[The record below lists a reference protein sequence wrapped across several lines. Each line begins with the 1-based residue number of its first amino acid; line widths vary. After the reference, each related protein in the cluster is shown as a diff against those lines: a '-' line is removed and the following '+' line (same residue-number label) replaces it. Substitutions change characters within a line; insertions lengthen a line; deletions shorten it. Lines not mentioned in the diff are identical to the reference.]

1 MSDLFHAHG
10 VIPGGL
16 PGSHAANHLDCSGVR
31 CPGPKRMTAAG
42 RREFIRMGLAGFTS
56 LSLPGLMQ
64 LRARAES
71 SGGSKPSD
79 RERTAVI
86 MVWKPGGC
94 SHIDTYDPKPNAI
107 SDYRGPFGT
116 IQTKVPGMLFSEL
129 LPMQAACADKF
140 TVLRSMRQGAG
151 GHPAGS
157 MQMLSGDPDTRD
169 KPKPKYPDWMT
180 IANYLRSQ
188 EGPRTNPLPR
198 YVGIKPPLEYNGPAY
213 LGDAYSPFV
222 VAGDPNSPT
231 FSVPN
236 IGLSDPNELRRLD
249 RRANLRQKLDT
260 LTRAFDQQGEMGA
273 LDEFEQQAMT
283 LLTNPKTKEAFDLSQ
298 EDDATRDRYGR
309 NAWGQQLLMA
319 RRLVEAGVEVLTTS
333 LNGPLCGRVQNWDD
347 HAVNHHVFDG
357 MRFRAKAYD
366 QAVSAL
372 VEDIYQRGL
381 DKRVLVVVT
390 GEFGRT
396 PRINYAASTGAGD
409 ASAPAGTQQPGR
421 DHWPRAFSN
430 IWFGGGIQTGQFIGA
445 TDKHGEDSIE
455 RICHA
460 GDFLA
465 TIYHHLGIDAA
476 NTLIDDFNGRPT
488 PIVDHGRPIPEL
500 TRRYS

>member
-1 MSDLFHAHG
+1 MSDPFYASSVGHRQTIQRPD
-10 VIPGGL
+10 V
-16 PGSHAANHLDCSGVR
+16 SCSG
-31 CPGPKRMTAAG
+31 PSAFGLTG
-42 RREFIRMGLAGFTS
+42 RRGFIRMGLAGFTS
-56 LSLPGLMQ
+56 LSLPGLLQ
-64 LRARAES
+64 LRAAAETA
-71 SGGSKPSD
+71 GAATKPGK
-79 RERTAVI
+79 EKTAVI

-94 SHIDTYDPKPNAI
+94 SHIDTYDPKPEAT
-107 SDYRGPFGT
+107 SDYRGPFGV
-116 IQTKVPGMLFSEL
+116 IPTKVPGMMFTEL
-129 LPMQAACADKF
+129 LPMQAAIADKF

-157 MQMLSGDPDTRD
+157 MQLLSGDPDTRD

-180 IANYLRSQ
+180 VTNYLRSQ
-188 EGPRTNPLPR
+188 QGPRTNPLPA
-198 YVGIKPPLEYNGPAY
+198 YVGINPPLEYNGPAY
-213 LGDAYSPFV
+213 LGDAYSPFTV
-222 VAGDPNSPT
+222 TGDPNSPN

-236 IGLSDPNELRRLD
+236 IGLSDQNEIKRLD
-249 RRANLRQKLDT
+249 RRTALRKNLDT
-260 LTRAFDQQGEMGA
+260 LARSFDQYGELGA
-273 LDEFEQQAMT
+273 LDQFEEQAMT
-283 LLTNPKTKEAFDLSQ
+283 LLTNPKTRDAFDLSK

-333 LNGPLCGRVQNWDD
+333 LSGPLCGRVNNWDD

-357 MRFRAKAYD
+357 MRFRAQAYD

-372 VEDIYQRGL
+372 IEDIYARGL

-396 PRINYAASTGAGD
+396 PKINYAASTGAGN

-430 IWFGGGIQTGQFIGA
+430 IWAGGGIQTGRFIGA
-445 TDKHGEDSIE
+445 TDKRGEDSIE
-455 RICHA
+455 RICNA

-476 NTLIDDFNGRPT
+476 STMIEDFNGRPT
-488 PIVDHGRPIPEL
+488 PVVDRGRPIPEL
-500 TRRYS
+500 IA